1 MPRADKAAA
10 GYGLRPKLALVALL
24 ALAGCGTA
32 LWQCADPDATLSTR
46 GAAVTFPDGCRAV
59 RTGTD
64 GVVTL
69 ACEGGRVGYTFDSI
83 AIRSQELQ

>member
-10 GYGLRPKLALVALL
+10 GYGLCPKLALVALL

-32 LWQCADPDATLSTR
+32 LWQCADPDATISTR
-46 GAAVTFPDGCRAV
+46 DPALALPDGCRAV

-64 GVVTL
+64 TVVTL
-69 ACEGGRVGYTFDSI
+69 ACEGGRVGYSFDTLAS
-83 AIRSQELQ
+83 RSQELQ